1 MKKCKICRESF
12 EPPRSLQKVC
22 SMACA
27 LELAK
32 QERVKKDRAA
42 SREMKK
48 RVRDKDRSYWVKKAQ
63 EVFNQWIRL
72 RDDKQPCISCGTR
85 GPCQFHAGHYKT
97 AGGHP
102 ELRFEPLNVH
112 KQCAQ
117 CNNYKSGAIDQYRPR
132 LIYRIGEDNVKWLE
146 GPHPPVKYTIDDLK
160 GLIKTY
166 RAKIKESEHESN
178 SESRE
183 RKEDY

>member
-1 MKKCKICRESF
+1 MKKCKACKEPF
-12 EPPRSLQKVC
+12 EPRRPLQKVC
-22 SMACA
+22 SLTCSID
-27 LELAK
+27 LVNQDKAK
-32 QERVKKDRAA
+32 KQRAET
-42 SREMKK
+42 REMKK

-85 GPCQFHAGHYKT
+85 GPCQLHAGHYKT

-102 ELRFEPLNVH
+102 ELRFEQLNVH

-117 CNNYKSGAIDQYRPR
+117 CNNFKSGDTLTSTDPG
-132 LIYRIGEDNVKWLE
+132 LIYRIGLEDNVKWLE

-166 RAKIKESEHESN
+166 RAKIKESEHD
-178 SESRE
+178 SEDRQAT
-183 RKEDY
+183 EDF